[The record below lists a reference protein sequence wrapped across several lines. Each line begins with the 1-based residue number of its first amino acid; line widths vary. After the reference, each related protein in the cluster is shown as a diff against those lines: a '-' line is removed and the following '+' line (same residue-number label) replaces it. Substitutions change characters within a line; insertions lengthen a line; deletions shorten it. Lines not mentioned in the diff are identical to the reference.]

1 MLNSKTLHEVL
12 QYSVKTFANNPLMAF
27 VGDKP
32 ITYSEF
38 FEKVQ
43 EVQELLVSKGI
54 GHQDKVVILGEN
66 SPAWS
71 IAYFAIVDMGAV
83 VVPLLPDFTKEEITN
98 CINHSDAKLA
108 FVSERLNPKMDKEAY
123 SNIETIIR
131 LDNLE
136 IISEKENLS
145 VGTKTIPTPED
156 LAVIIYTSGT
166 SGFSKGVML
175 THGNLASQLLQI
187 HHIWPIHE
195 KDVYLS
201 VLPLS
206 HTFENTLGLLTGVM
220 KGASMYYHNKLP
232 ISTTFMTSVKIV
244 KPTTLLTVPLFIEK
258 AYKNIIKPELEKTTI
273 RRIMLTSSL
282 FKRIMYRKASKM
294 LYETFGGRLTFF
306 GIGGA
311 KLDGETE
318 LFLRLGKHFPY
329 AIGYGLTETAP
340 LVIGAN
346 PNQVSWQTMG
356 FPVLNV
362 EAKIMD
368 INPETKEGELW
379 VKGPNIMRGY
389 YKNPEL
395 TESVLTED
403 GWFKTGDLVTE
414 KAGRYEVKGR
424 LKNVIVGSTGE
435 NIYPEEIEM
444 VLNQSKLILES
455 VVVERKG
462 KLVAMVQFNPEEL
475 EKRLAIYKDD
485 ASKAYDHLKN
495 DLLKSANERLN
506 RFSKLSL
513 IVEATT
519 EFEKTATLKIKRY
532 LYK

>member
-27 VGDKP
+27 VGETP
-32 ITYSEF
+32 ITFSEF
-38 FEKVQ
+38 SDKVKEIQ
-43 EVQELLVSKGI
+43 EILVNRGI
-54 GHQDKVVILGEN
+54 GYQDKVVVLGEN
-66 SPAWS
+66 SPSWS
-71 IAYFAIVDMGAV
+71 IAYFAVVDMGAI

-98 CINHSDAKLA
+98 CINHSDAKLV
-108 FVSERLNPKMDKEAY
+108 FVSDRLIPKTEEGAY
-123 SNIETIIR
+123 PFVDTIINLNR
-131 LDNLE
+131 LE
-136 IISEKENLS
+136 IISQKEITS
-145 VGTKTIPTPED
+145 IGTKTVPSPED

-175 THGNLASQLLQI
+175 SHGNLTSQLVQV
-187 HHIWPIHE
+187 HHIWPINE
-195 KDVYLS
+195 KDIYLS

-206 HTFENTLGLLTGVM
+206 HTFENSLGLLTTVM
-220 KGASMYYHNKLP
+220 KGASVYYHNKLP
-232 ISTTFMTSVKIV
+232 ISTTFMSSVKLV
-244 KPTTLLTVPLFIEK
+244 RPTTLLTVPLFIEK
-258 AYKNIIKPELEKTTI
+258 AYKNIIKPELEKTAL
-273 RRIMLTSSL
+273 RRILLTSSL
-282 FKRIMYRKASKM
+282 FKRIMYRKASKK
-294 LYETFGGRLTFF
+294 LYESFGGRLTFF

-311 KLDGETE
+311 KLDAETE

-346 PNQVSWQTMG
+346 PNEVSWQTMG
-356 FPVLNV
+356 FPVLNIK
-362 EAKIMD
+362 AKIMD
-368 INPETKEGELW
+368 INPKTNEGELW
-379 VKGPNIMRGY
+379 VKGPNIMKGY

-395 TESVLTED
+395 SQTVLTED

-444 VLNQSKLILES
+444 LLNQSKLILES
-455 VVVERKG
+455 VVIERKG
-462 KLVAMVQFNPEEL
+462 KLVAMVQFNPKEL

-485 ASKAYDHLKN
+485 ASKAVDHLKSE
-495 DLLKSANERLN
+495 LLKSANEKLN

-513 IVEATT
+513 IIETTT